1 MQALRSRRWR
11 QFLMALQ
18 AFLRSKTSRKWAPF
32 RVRATAPIQPHYRV
46 AFAFSDILYPHLQ
59 QRSLRSACHCLTD
72 QWRRFGLTEFHNC
85 HKDGLGPACSPV
97 TQCQRAPRCKRD
109 NQSRTI
115 LVEACQQLR
124 LHAVDGVY
132 QQFTCV
138 GHTNQPSV
146 SPACC
151 SQDLHGASRRP
162 HTTNFMGLHC
172 QDASHNAV
180 TSDALSLGYF
190 WLNKRSRIPSALQL
204 LVETMTAMAC
214 VLQIGA
220 GQLFGHD
227 FPYLPCFFTSKQ
239 AQYEIPLFDPH
250 RGRSRYLS
258 DYARILSIL
267 RMPEIRALSPGFRGF

>member
-1 MQALRSRRWR
+1 MTGFPVDRVPVAGREGGCRYFLSRRTHLAFLQRKISLKEQRTHVALAGSEFTTPQGISIWTLRSCRWR
-11 QFLMALQ
+11 RFLMALQ

-32 RVRATAPIQPHYRV
+32 RVRATAPIQPHYRA

-59 QRSLRSACHCLTD
+59 QRSLRSACHCHTD
-72 QWRRFGLTEFHNC
+72 QGRRYGLTEFHNC

-132 QQFTCV
+132 QQFTYV

-151 SQDLHGASRRP
+151 SQGLHSASRRL
-162 HTTNFMGLHC
+162 HTT
-172 QDASHNAV
+172 
-180 TSDALSLGYF
+180 
-190 WLNKRSRIPSALQL
+190 K
-204 LVETMTAMAC
+204 
-214 VLQIGA
+214 
-220 GQLFGHD
+220 
-227 FPYLPCFFTSKQ
+227 
-239 AQYEIPLFDPH
+239 
-250 RGRSRYLS
+250 
-258 DYARILSIL
+258 
-267 RMPEIRALSPGFRGF
+267 